1 MGLLGV
7 LRWGC
12 TAETPLASS
21 GRGVSINGSRGIHTV
36 NNKTQFLLKL
46 QEEMEDQTGL
56 LTVMTASTSMRSEG
70 LSEVSNCTQWVVR
83 PHHHSQGRNLR
94 LVSTEEL
101 GSLLAAGLMS
111 NHYARP
117 LIQKKAEYRVYV
129 MNGRVV
135 NVAQKTPGN
144 PADIAWNVARGGR
157 FDNVRW
163 GSWPTKVVDLA
174 CRVFPHTGLNITGI
188 DIMVDHDDNAW
199 FIEANSAP
207 SLPFNSDGS
216 TTHRQQCVAKGI
228 HYMLTVSNEML
239 TPTQDEGWRGYIHP
253 AIWPRASEQQEE
265 MTDD

>member
-1 MGLLGV
+1 M
-7 LRWGC
+7 
-12 TAETPLASS
+12 
-21 GRGVSINGSRGIHTV
+21 
-36 NNKTQFLLKL
+36 
-46 QEEMEDQTGL
+46 
-56 LTVMTASTSMRSEG
+56 
-70 LSEVSNCTQWVVR
+70 
-83 PHHHSQGRNLR
+83 
-94 LVSTEEL
+94 
-101 GSLLAAGLMS
+101 
-111 NHYARP
+111 
-117 LIQKKAEYRVYV
+117 
-129 MNGRVV
+129 
-135 NVAQKTPGN
+135 AQ
-144 PADIAWNVARGGR
+144 GGR

-253 AIWPRASEQQEE
+253 AIWPRDSAEQQEE
-265 MTDD
+265 TTDASTDL